1 MSEVETETPDE
12 AQEPAGE
19 PESPDE
25 PDGAD
30 EPDEE
35 PDEPQEAA
43 QTPVPVGLTPE
54 LLEKR
59 SRSAE
64 KRFETYERG
73 IRGLYDEEAA
83 NFLPCPLCPSDH
95 KGLVDVRFAGRIPD
109 EIEADVKAYLGLARP
124 VELRQSTRT
133 RECPSCGGEGDVLSG
148 SKKATQ
154 KIKPC
159 EDCKGYG
166 FVPPPGEAQGN
177 GMTGP
182 TQFSPETLERVLQEP
197 DDRDEWGEPRILPD
211 GRENPNFGRMPNRKV
226 LVDPWG
232 VTAGLSAFDAVS

>member
-1 MSEVETETPDE
+1 MSEVETEAPDE
-12 AQEPAGE
+12 PSEPLEA

-25 PDGAD
+25 PEEGDGDAD
-30 EPDEE
+30 E

-43 QTPVPVGLTPE
+43 QPPVAVGLTPE

-124 VELRQSTRT
+124 VDYRPSKVV
-133 RECPSCGGEGDVLSG
+133 RECPSCTGEGQVSTG
-148 SKKATQ
+148 SKVGTHKTRT
-154 KIKPC
+154 C
-159 EDCKGYG
+159 EECKGYG
-166 FVPPPGEAQGN
+166 YVPPPGEPQGN
-177 GMTGP
+177 GVTGP
-182 TQFSPETLERVLQEP
+182 TAFTPETLDRVLNEP
-197 DDRDEWGEPRILPD
+197 DDRDEWGEPRLLPD

-226 LVDPWG
+226 LVEPWG
-232 VTAGLSAFDAVS
+232 VTAGLSAFDAVA